1 MSVTFRFNEILY
13 PRKDRNNY
21 AVGTVI
27 NIPFIAGEQ
36 SFNALRFSASS
47 ELQYGKKVDGAT
59 TWYRYY
65 NSNAFNWMFD
75 TTLSNVSMPNVVVEG
90 YLYNGEFY
98 ANYSV
103 EEGYTNK
110 IAGAVNKIYSDKLG
124 TGVYLFD
131 GVYNNVFDLNADNL
145 RSDYYSLSIGNS
157 IYVLA
162 QNSYDLSNEQNVK
175 DVLINRDT
183 QKYYIQN
190 PYRNT
195 YCLQYFKEEQASEF
209 SLLLVSYVWY
219 SHWLNQVYREI
230 KFEDFSLIDD
240 KQYSEATSWL
250 SNNGRIIND
259 YLVTNRDS
267 LDLVAKTI
275 KEQVGDD
282 ASVGYY
288 YPDKENVDNTF
299 VKKIKQ
305 LNNTYTHTNNNPASE
320 DNVLEGK
327 SYWRDGEEYVGTMTD
342 YHNNTFRND
351 KDITVYSTTTKRDG
365 SQLLR
370 FKAPGKLP
378 SDSGASYLN
387 LLKGY
392 YKDNRIVI
400 SPDSG
405 IVVSDKIKKGEKI
418 LGVTG
423 SPTVIETDAVKNPD
437 FNTQRYNRV
446 TPDTLLDG
454 YGAFM
459 GGEVVYGEIQDY
471 AFPAYENNNAVYP
484 TLPAAIATKTGKNVY
499 GNDVIITHANLD
511 DNYARISQNTEIT
524 IPFSTFSNEAYPDLK
539 IANYDGTDKVLND
552 VKQYYPASLS
562 IFGVSGEAYSAQNI
576 ESVNENQIWVEG
588 SVIFDI
594 PKNGYYNIY
603 GGIEASYESFVNA
616 YNRLNDDKIS
626 SENIKSGKSI
636 FGIPGNSDVI
646 NTNQNYLTTGK
657 APIIS
662 SAILTGYSGFVNG
675 QEVVG
680 NYNSESFVD
689 VKSGYEYIS
698 GYSYTITDP
707 IGLSLRVELSLSGTI
722 IEPSGGQYDTN
733 FITDSGS
740 VLKVDLKVVN
750 GTVPFGDAHIK
761 YFDIYINGV
770 PLSVP
775 HYETLA
781 GRITSDSLQHII
793 ASYSYGIPRS
803 CTYQISSVPVD
814 GEENT
819 YALRLDIND
828 APPFGEKAITENG
841 TYYAMDDGVIGYSKV
856 TVDVAGSGGTDVSD
870 TTALAGDVLYDK
882 QFYLANGVK
891 TTGTIQTKTNSDI
904 TYNKTTIV
912 PAGYYAEQC
921 SNTFNDAVITVSPS
935 IMDPN
940 NCLSTTAT
948 NFVLGYGATVST
960 SQGGAGWAEGSLGG
974 DSNYAYIKESSF
986 QSNQTISTKSQS
998 VSISEG
1004 YTSGGTVSIS
1014 TTEQNKIIAENIK
1027 DGVTILGVTG
1037 TYAPSAGGYSCLITS
1052 SDQSAPNQYVCVSG
1066 NGFTDYYSQT
1076 NNHFVA
1082 NTLSCRA
1089 HYGQSGTNHVYFNN
1103 VEQTLDSEGICTIQ
1117 LVTDVNVTITGA
1129 PGSGATITIT
1139 NV

>member
-13 PRKDRNNY
+13 PRKDKNNY

-27 NIPFIAGEQ
+27 NIPFTENGQ
-36 SFNALRFSASS
+36 SFNELSFSASGVL
-47 ELQYGKKVDGAT
+47 E
-59 TWYRYY
+59 YRDNRGETLISYTCY
-65 NSNAFNWMFD
+65 NSNAFNWEYD
-75 TTLSNVSMPNVVVEG
+75 ATLSNVSMPNVVVEG

-131 GVYNNVFDLNADNL
+131 GVYNNVFDLNADTL
-145 RSDYYSLSIGNS
+145 RSDYYSLSIGDS

-162 QNSYDLSNEQNVK
+162 QNGYDLSNEQNVK

-183 QKYYIQN
+183 QKYYIRN
-190 PYRNT
+190 PYRST

-240 KQYSEATSWL
+240 KQYSDATSWL
-250 SNNGRIIND
+250 SNNGRITND

-288 YPDKENVDNTF
+288 YPDKKNVDNTF

-320 DNVLEGK
+320 GNVLEGK
-327 SYWRDGEEYVGTMTD
+327 SYWRDGEEHIGTMTD
-342 YHNNTFRND
+342 YHNNTLRND

-378 SDSGASYLN
+378 GDSGASYLN
-387 LLKGY
+387 LLEGY

-418 LGVTG
+418 LGVAG

-459 GGEVVYGEIQDY
+459 SGEVVYGEIQDY
-471 AFPAYENNNAVYP
+471 AFPTYENNNAIYP
-484 TLPAAIATKTGKNVY
+484 TLPATIATKTDKNTY
-499 GNDVIITHANLD
+499 DNDVIITHANLD
-511 DNYARISQNTEIT
+511 DNYARISQNTKIT

-539 IANYDGTDKVLND
+539 IANYNGTDKVLND

-594 PKNGYYNIY
+594 PKNGYYNTY

-646 NTNQNYLTTGK
+646 NTNQRYLTVGK

-680 NYNSESFVD
+680 NYNIKSFVD
-689 VKSGYEYIS
+689 IKSRYEYIS
-698 GYSYTITDP
+698 GYSYTISEP
-707 IGLSLRVELSLSGTI
+707 VGLSLCVELSLNGTT
-722 IEPSGGQYDTN
+722 IEPSGSQYDTN

-740 VLKVDLKVVN
+740 VLKVDLRVVN
-750 GTVPFGDAHIK
+750 GTVPSGDAHIK
-761 YFDIYINGV
+761 YFDVYINGV

-781 GRITSDSLQHII
+781 GRITSDNLRHII

-803 CTYQISSVPVD
+803 CTYQISNVPVD

-828 APPFGEKAITENG
+828 APPFGEKTITEND
-841 TYYAMDDGVIGYSKV
+841 TYNAIDDGFLGYSKV
-856 TVDVAGSGGTDVSD
+856 TVNVAGGGGTDVSD
-870 TTALAGDVLYDK
+870 TTALASDVLYDK

-891 TTGTIQTKTNSDI
+891 TTGTILTKTNSDI
-904 TYNKTTIV
+904 TYGKTTTI
-912 PAGYYAEQC
+912 PAGYYASQC
-921 SNTFNDAVITVSPS
+921 TNTFDEANITASAS
-935 IMDPN
+935 ITDVN
-940 NCLSTTAT
+940 NCLTSTQTSFA
-948 NFVLGYGATVST
+948 LGYGATVTATT
-960 SQGGAGWAEGSLGG
+960 SGWVDAGSLGG
-974 DSNYAYIKESSF
+974 DGGARYIKESDF
-986 QSNQTISTKSQS
+986 QSNQSISTKAGT

-1004 YTSGGTVSIS
+1004 YTVGGTVGIS
-1014 TTEQNKIIAENIK
+1014 STEQAKIIASNIK
-1027 DGVTILGVTG
+1027 SGVTILGVTG
-1037 TYAPSAGGYSCLITS
+1037 TYAPSAGGYSCLIKT
-1052 SDQSAPNQYVCVSG
+1052 SDQSIPNQYVCVSG
-1066 NGFTDYYSQT
+1066 NGFTDYYSQALE
-1076 NNHFVA
+1076 HFA
-1082 NTLSCRA
+1082 ASTLSCKA
-1089 HYGQSGTNHVYFNN
+1089 NYGPSGTNHVYFNG
-1103 VEQTLDSEGICTIQ
+1103 VEQTLDSNNECAIPLVADVDIQ
-1117 LVTDVNVTITGA
+1117 IAGT

>member
-27 NIPFIAGEQ
+27 DIPFTENGQ
-36 SFNALRFSASS
+36 SFNVLSFSASGVLTYENQAGVKCDCYKAS
-47 ELQYGKKVDGAT
+47 T
-59 TWYRYY
+59 
-65 NSNAFNWMFD
+65 FNWEFD
-75 TTLSNVSMPNVVVEG
+75 TTLSNVSIPNVVVEG

-98 ANYSV
+98 ANYSA

-131 GVYNNVFDLNADNL
+131 GVYNNAFDLNADNL

-162 QNSYDLSNEQNVK
+162 QNGYDLSNEQNVK

-183 QKYYIQN
+183 QKYYIRN
-190 PYRNT
+190 PYRST

-209 SLLLVSYVWY
+209 TLSLVSYVWY

-230 KFEDFSLIDD
+230 IFEDFSLIND
-240 KQYSEATSWL
+240 KQYSDAISWL
-250 SNNGRIIND
+250 SNNGRITND

-320 DNVLEGK
+320 GNVLEGK
-327 SYWRDGEEYVGTMTD
+327 SYWRDGEEHIGTMTD
-342 YHNNTFRND
+342 YHNNTLRND

-378 SDSGASYLN
+378 GDSGASYLN
-387 LLKGY
+387 LLEGY

-459 GGEVVYGEIQDY
+459 SGEVVYGEIQDY
-471 AFPAYENNNAVYP
+471 AFPTYENNNAIYP
-484 TLPAAIATKTGKNVY
+484 TLPAAIATKTGKNAY
-499 GNDVIITHANLD
+499 DNDVIITHANLD

-594 PKNGYYNIY
+594 PKNGYYNTY
-603 GGIEASYESFVNA
+603 SGIEASYESFVNA

-646 NTNQNYLTTGK
+646 NTNQRHLTVGK

-680 NYNSESFVD
+680 SYGEVLVSAKELGEYDLDYHYGGRIVVSVDYDGVSHTSHSED
-689 VKSGYEYIS
+689 VFKAESGKYVYVRFNV
-698 GYSYTITDP
+698 T
-707 IGLSLRVELSLSGTI
+707 SLPVG
-722 IEPSGGQYDTN
+722 PSSIAIQ
-733 FITDSGS
+733 
-740 VLKVDLKVVN
+740 LKHLR
-750 GTVPFGDAHIK
+750 F
-761 YFDIYINGV
+761 YRNGV
-770 PLSVP
+770 FVSGQSFPANP
-775 HYETLA
+775 QTGEF
-781 GRITSDSLQHII
+781 TSFSYLLNSSADVYAEYGEFQSPDDPTTF
-793 ASYSYGIPRS
+793 ASID
-803 CTYQISSVPVD
+803 VHF
-814 GEENT
+814 
-819 YALRLDIND
+819 ND
-828 APPFGEKAITENG
+828 KSIVGEKTITENG
-841 TYYAMDDGVIGYSKV
+841 EYNATDDGVIGYGKV
-856 TVDVAGSGGTDVSD
+856 TVNVAGGGSYPATNVTADDVRFGKTFYTSD
-870 TTALAGDVLYDK
+870 GTSLTSS
-882 QFYLANGVK
+882 
-891 TTGTIQTKTNSDI
+891 TGTMGDADIQVQAVLNNDDGYFDNSG
-904 TYNKTTIV
+904 TLF
-912 PAGYYAEQC
+912 E
-921 SNTFNDAVITVSPS
+921 VI
-935 IMDPN
+935 
-940 NCLSTTAT
+940 
-948 NFVLGYGATVST
+948 YGAIATSSNDGWVS
-960 SQGGAGWAEGSLGG
+960 SSLDVDAGI
-974 DSNYAYIKESSF
+974 NTAYIKESSL
-986 QSNQTISTKSQS
+986 QSSQTISTKAGT
-998 VSISEG
+998 VNINEG
-1004 YTSGGTVSIS
+1004 YVGGNYTVGIS
-1014 TTEQNKIIAENIK
+1014 QAEQDKIIASNIK
-1027 DGVTILGVTG
+1027 SGVTILGVTG
-1037 TYAPSAGGYSCLITS
+1037 TYAPSTGGYSCLITS

-1066 NGFTDYYSQT
+1066 NNFTNYYSQT

-1082 NTLSCRA
+1082 STLSCKA
-1089 HYGQSGTNHVYFNN
+1089 SYGPSQPSQTNHVYFNN
-1103 VEQTLDSEGICTIQ
+1103 VEQTLDSNNECTIQ
-1117 LVTDVNVTITGA
+1117 LVTDVNITITGT

-1139 NV
+1139 DV